1 MGGDLTFTS
10 KIGKGTEFIFTFK
23 SRIAKSGKELIKK
36 AEKRALVL
44 NSKRI
49 LVVEDNDLNRE
60 IASEILRAEGCIVEE
75 AENGYVAVEKISN
88 SKVGYYD
95 LVFMDIQMPIMDGYE
110 AVKKIR
116 MLDNKELANVP
127 IIAMTA
133 NAFEED
139 KKKAMEIGMNAH
151 ISKPIDIDKL
161 LGSMM
166 ELLQNEE

>member
-1 MGGDLTFTS
+1 M
-10 KIGKGTEFIFTFK
+10 
-23 SRIAKSGKELIKK
+23 A
-36 AEKRALVL
+36 
-44 NSKRI
+44 
-49 LVVEDNDLNRE
+49 EDNELNRE
-60 IASEILRAEGCIVEE
+60 IATEILRAEGCIIEE
-75 AENGYVAVEKISN
+75 AENGMVAVKKLVN
-88 SKVGYYD
+88 SKAGYYD
-95 LVFMDIQMPIMDGYE
+95 LILMDIQMPIMDGYE